1 MEKYDMTELRSLIA
15 MKYKTIAAFADAAG
29 LERSTVSRLLDRGD
43 WKASQ
48 ITKAQAALEI
58 PDSFLRLYFFTPKG
72 AKCKERKHESVVRY
86 LSGSWPIFR
95 DS

>member
-1 MEKYDMTELRSLIA
+1 MEKYDMTELKALIA
-15 MKYKTIAAFADAAG
+15 MKYKTITAFADAAD

-48 ITKAQAALEI
+48 ITKAQAALDI

-72 AKCKERKHESVVRY
+72 AKLQGEEA
-86 LSGSWPIFR
+86 
-95 DS
+95 